1 MKVNILGALRIS
13 LIGSIFSFMFID
25 LFDSLGFMMACYK
38 NMGLV
43 QGDEGVKGLK
53 RMLQVDVSS
62 TLIGAVLGTSTVTSF
77 AESAAGISAGARTG
91 LASLIT
97 SGLFLLALLFT
108 PIVGIVPGYASAP
121 ALVLVGVFMFKSIGN
136 IDFTDMKL
144 AIPAFITIVMMPL
157 TYSISIGLSFGFVAY
172 IVTHVAAGETKKIN
186 MALWIIGGLSI
197 LNLIV

>member
-1 MKVNILGALRIS
+1 
-13 LIGSIFSFMFID
+13 
-25 LFDSLGFMMACYK
+25 
-38 NMGLV
+38 
-43 QGDEGVKGLK
+43 
-53 RMLQVDVSS
+53 
-62 TLIGAVLGTSTVTSF
+62 
-77 AESAAGISAGARTG
+77 
-91 LASLIT
+91 
-97 SGLFLLALLFT
+97 
-108 PIVGIVPGYASAP
+108 
-121 ALVLVGVFMFKSIGN
+121 MFKSIGN